1 MQIIVILSNDKT
13 LSQVTLTYEID
24 LDVKLTL
31 TELKSFVEED
41 CKKLHITDYL
51 IEDLIFGE

>member
-1 MQIIVILSNDKT
+1 MLISVILSSDKI
-13 LSQVTLTYEID
+13 LGQVTLTYEIE

-41 CKKLHITDYL
+41 CKKLHITDSE
-51 IEDLIFGE
+51 IEELIFG